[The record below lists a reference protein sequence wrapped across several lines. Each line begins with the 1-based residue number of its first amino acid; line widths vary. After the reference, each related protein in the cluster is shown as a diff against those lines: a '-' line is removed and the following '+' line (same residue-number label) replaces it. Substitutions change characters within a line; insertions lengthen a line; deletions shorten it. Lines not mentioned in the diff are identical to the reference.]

1 MSRYRETLH
10 RWAAQHVPEGA
21 RVVRVDVTYDDG
33 YDPTFTDR
41 PESLWVG
48 IAYEKDGASGWSED
62 TDMKTFATS
71 ISELLTELF
80 AIEGATDDQTP

>member
-1 MSRYRETLH
+1 VSQYRETLH

-33 YDPTFTDR
+33 YEPTFTDR

-48 IAYEKDGASGWSED
+48 IKYELDGREGWTED
-62 TDMKTFATS
+62 NSMATFATS
-71 ISELLTELF
+71 VGGLLSELF
-80 AIEGATDDQTP
+80 AIEED